1 MECWIF
7 ESHSPKVMKKYF
19 LSHIKKYQVFPKNSI
34 YGEHAK
40 NLISEFNK
48 HEATLYFMVKTK
60 KVTFLPESFR
70 AVGNYCFLGFVEV
83 GGKRHEIIFNAAKMH
98 YDDKKISKNF
108 SSVEEFCD
116 FSMREWR
123 SEKFPNLRNDEK
135 YASIVHVDLNES
147 SPNQIV
153 INCPLGRGISGKDTK
168 IVVTPYQLIMFF
180 DIDCLSN
187 LEILYIGKSND
198 NTWKRIY
205 NHNKWGLVD
214 ENVLPDEEIIVYF
227 LQLDKSDVDM
237 GDVGSKIFFMHIQ
250 ESEVP
255 IEDATVAIEAAMISH
270 FIESKK
276 YNDHH
281 VGKNLEK
288 IDVIQ
293 NKLKSRG
300 YTNLVVEVCL
310 DGLFGVLGTKK
321 AGFCGYHKIEAVL

>member
-1 MECWIF
+1 
-7 ESHSPKVMKKYF
+7 MKKYF
-19 LSHIKKYQVFPKNSI
+19 LSHIKKYQIFPKRSI
-34 YGEHAK
+34 YGDYAK

-48 HEATLYFMVKTK
+48 HEATLYFLVKTK

-70 AVGNYCFLGFVEV
+70 AIGNYCFIGFLEV
-83 GGKRHEIIFNAAKMH
+83 AGKKHEIIFNAAKMH
-98 YDDKKISKNF
+98 YDNKQISKRFASVEDFCNF
-108 SSVEEFCD
+108 S
-116 FSMREWR
+116 MKEWR
-123 SEKFPNLRNDEK
+123 NEKFPNLKNDEK
-135 YASIVHVDLNES
+135 YASIAYVDLNES

-153 INCPLGRGISGKDTK
+153 INCPLGRKISGSDTK
-168 IVVTPYQLIMFF
+168 IIVTPYQLIMFF
-180 DIDCLSN
+180 DIDCLSD

-237 GDVGSKIFFMHIQ
+237 GDFGNSVFFMRKQ

-255 IEDATVAIEAAMISH
+255 IEDATIAIEAAMISH

-276 YNDHH
+276 FNDHH
-281 VGKNLEK
+281 VGKELGK

-293 NKLKSRG
+293 SKLKSKG
-300 YTNLVVEVCL
+300 YTDLVVEVSL

-321 AGFCGYHKIEAVL
+321 TGFGGYHKIEAIL